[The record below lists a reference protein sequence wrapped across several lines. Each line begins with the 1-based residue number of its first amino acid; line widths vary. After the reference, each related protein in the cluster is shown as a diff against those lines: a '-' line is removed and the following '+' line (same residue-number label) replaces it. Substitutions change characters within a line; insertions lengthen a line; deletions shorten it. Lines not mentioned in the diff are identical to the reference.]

1 MELKLRQ
8 LMIVIP
14 AAVLLFM
21 SAAHAAEV
29 KKQAQPAKAK
39 QIEANAAVMDTHPP
53 IEQGI
58 SCNDCHEIKLDA
70 NTTATQIWIS
80 GDYLKWKAGEGVM
93 TKDQVWERIL
103 AVFKQKGMKRT
114 FVMATCFN
122 NRPYTYTADF
132 ALDPD
137 KKVLYGF
144 HEKGTEKL
152 AHIKNN
158 PYVSMNWHREF
169 DDNFANVACFQV
181 LGRAEIFDG
190 TSSAFDEGLKVYP
203 YEYAAKARK
212 LTIDQWREIVKKE
225 MLMTRTTID
234 RIRLTEGALA
244 PLQFRTTQEWK
255 R

>member
-1 MELKLRQ
+1 
-8 LMIVIP
+8 
-14 AAVLLFM
+14 
-21 SAAHAAEV
+21 
-29 KKQAQPAKAK
+29 
-39 QIEANAAVMDTHPP
+39 
-53 IEQGI
+53 
-58 SCNDCHEIKLDA
+58 
-70 NTTATQIWIS
+70 
-80 GDYLKWKAGEGVM
+80 
-93 TKDQVWERIL
+93 
-103 AVFKQKGMKRT
+103 
-114 FVMATCFN
+114 MATALN

-137 KKVLYGF
+137 KKVLYAF

-152 AHIKNN
+152 AHIKAN

-190 TSSAFDEGLKVYP
+190 TSPEFDAGLKVYP

-212 LTIDQWREIVKKE
+212 LTIEQWREIVKKS
-225 MLMTRTTID
+225 MIMTRTTID

-244 PLQFRTTQEWK
+244 PMNFRTSQQWQ